1 MKKNRVLT
9 RIIFMV
15 AICFLGNFNKLS
27 AQTVTHQQYLVSYL
41 EIMAQKGFIDF
52 NDLIKPVDRKQVFTL
67 LQSLQNN
74 PKLNSVE
81 KQELAFFINGFKLED
96 STYMPNSKVAPS
108 FKHFFKKPK
117 DEQYLFLYKDQNF
130 GFILDPMLQINEQVV
145 NGNSVSAQA
154 LGFQLMGYAG
164 KRIGFQ
170 MSYQDINER
179 GRFDATR
186 MDNDLPGI
194 VRKQTTDPRLLNYS
208 QMNATL
214 SYRLNKGNII
224 VGQDQN
230 IYGYGKSGNLVLSDK
245 APAYPF
251 FAINYQPTSWFK
263 FNYMH
268 AWLQSGVVDSA
279 ASYGIGN
286 SVYGGMREKFIP
298 KFYAS
303 HSVEFTVMKGLKINV
318 GESIV
323 YSDKLELAYLLPITF
338 FKAFDNQKFN
348 DNILAGSNGQLFMGF
363 SSRNQL
369 PRTHLYGQLFIDE
382 IRIGTLFNSG
392 QSRNQV
398 GFQTGVSIADFLFP
412 NLTAAA
418 EYSRINPF
426 VYRNFI
432 PAQNYTNSN
441 YALGDW
447 MGNNAD
453 RIWLSAKYRPKANL
467 VLTGYMMLMSKGGA
481 GSIEQQYFAQ
491 PQPSFGFDPQYKRN
505 KLGLEASYSLW
516 NNVQFRMAF
525 ANTYQRPNNGPRKTL
540 PEASLGVYWNK
551 F

>member
-15 AICFLGNFNKLS
+15 AICFLGNLNKLS

-230 IYGYGKSGNLVLSDK
+230 IYGYGKSGNMVLSDK

-363 SSRNQL
+363 SSRNQV

>member
-9 RIIFMV
+9 RIIFML
-15 AICFLGNFNKLS
+15 AILFLGNFNKLS

-230 IYGYGKSGNLVLSDK
+230 IYGYGKSGNMVLSDK

>member
-9 RIIFMV
+9 RIIFML

-41 EIMAQKGFIDF
+41 EIMAQKGYIDF

-230 IYGYGKSGNLVLSDK
+230 IYGYGKSGNMVLSDK

-323 YSDKLELAYLLPITF
+323 YSDKVELAYLLPITF

-363 SSRNQL
+363 SSRNQV

>member
-1 MKKNRVLT
+1 
-9 RIIFMV
+9 
-15 AICFLGNFNKLS
+15 
-27 AQTVTHQQYLVSYL
+27 
-41 EIMAQKGFIDF
+41 
-52 NDLIKPVDRKQVFTL
+52 
-67 LQSLQNN
+67 
-74 PKLNSVE
+74 
-81 KQELAFFINGFKLED
+81 
-96 STYMPNSKVAPS
+96 
-108 FKHFFKKPK
+108 
-117 DEQYLFLYKDQNF
+117 
-130 GFILDPMLQINEQVV
+130 
-145 NGNSVSAQA
+145 
-154 LGFQLMGYAG
+154 
-164 KRIGFQ
+164 
-170 MSYQDINER
+170 
-179 GRFDATR
+179 
-186 MDNDLPGI
+186 
-194 VRKQTTDPRLLNYS
+194 
-208 QMNATL
+208 
-214 SYRLNKGNII
+214 
-224 VGQDQN
+224 
-230 IYGYGKSGNLVLSDK
+230 
-245 APAYPF
+245 
-251 FAINYQPTSWFK
+251 
-263 FNYMH
+263 
-268 AWLQSGVVDSA
+268 
-279 ASYGIGN
+279 
-286 SVYGGMREKFIP
+286 
-298 KFYAS
+298 
-303 HSVEFTVMKGLKINV
+303 MKGLKINV

-363 SSRNQL
+363 SSRNQV

-382 IRIGTLFNSG
+382 IRIGTIFNSG

-481 GSIEQQYFAQ
+481 GTVEQQYFAQ

>member
-170 MSYQDINER
+170 MSYQDFNER

-230 IYGYGKSGNLVLSDK
+230 IYGYGKSGNMVLSDK

>member
-15 AICFLGNFNKLS
+15 AICFLGNLNKLS

-230 IYGYGKSGNLVLSDK
+230 IYGYGKSGNMVLSDK

-268 AWLQSGVVDSA
+268 AWLQSGVVDST

-323 YSDKLELAYLLPITF
+323 YSDKVELAYLLPITF

-382 IRIGTLFNSG
+382 IRIGTIFNSG

-481 GSIEQQYFAQ
+481 GTVEQQYFAQ